1 MKQAALRLLHI
12 LFLPGGVLL
21 VAAVLFVHEAQPALV
36 AAAARGFPYLVFGAA
51 AVLAWRFN
59 RSGLV
64 FSVATLALAAM
75 ALRQFSG
82 TEPGGARGDAVVGLV
97 GFLLPIN
104 LGLFSLLPERGTWV
118 RRGLMGL
125 AVLGGEAALVTLLV
139 SAAPAGTVQVLR
151 EGLVRF
157 SADWTPVPPL
167 AQFAFAL
174 ALLFFAVLAV
184 AGRRATDHGF
194 LWASMAAFLAM
205 DASTA
210 AQSQVYL
217 AAAGLILG
225 AAVVESS
232 FRLAYRDALTRLPS
246 RRALEEALG
255 KLGEEYVIAMVDV
268 DHFKKFN
275 DTHGHNAGDQVL
287 RMVASRLE
295 RVGGGGR
302 AFRYGGEEFTLLFP
316 DKRLKET
323 LPELEAVREAVAE
336 TRFLLRAP
344 DRPKKKPR
352 KLRASGVQKEA
363 RVTVSMG
370 AAEPRGRHPS
380 PADVMGAAD
389 KALYRAKEAGRN
401 RVRT

>member
-36 AAAARGFPYLVFGAA
+36 AAAARGFPYLAFGAA

-64 FSVATLALAAM
+64 FSVVTLALAAI

-104 LGLFSLLPERGTWV
+104 LGLFSLLPERGRWV
-118 RRGLMGL
+118 RRGLTRL
-125 AVLGGEAALVTLLV
+125 AVLGGQAALVALV
-139 SAAPAGTVQVLR
+139 VYAVPAGTAQVLR

-157 SADWTPVPPL
+157 PADWTPVPPL

-194 LWASMAAFLAM
+194 LWATIAAFLAL
-205 DASTA
+205 DAGTA
-210 AQSQVYL
+210 ARAQVYL

-232 FRLAYRDALTRLPS
+232 FRLAYRDGLTRLPS

-255 KLGEEYVIAMVDV
+255 KLGEQYVIAMVDV

-275 DTHGHNAGDQVL
+275 DTYGHDAGDQVL
-287 RMVASRLE
+287 RMVASKLE
-295 RVGGGGR
+295 GVGGGGR

-316 DKRLKET
+316 DKRLKEA
-323 LPELEAVREAVAE
+323 LPHLEAVREAVAA

-352 KLRASGVQKEA
+352 KPRASSAQKEV
-363 RVTVSMG
+363 RVTVSIG
-370 AAEPRGRHPS
+370 AAEPSGRHPS
-380 PADVMGAAD
+380 PADVMVAAD